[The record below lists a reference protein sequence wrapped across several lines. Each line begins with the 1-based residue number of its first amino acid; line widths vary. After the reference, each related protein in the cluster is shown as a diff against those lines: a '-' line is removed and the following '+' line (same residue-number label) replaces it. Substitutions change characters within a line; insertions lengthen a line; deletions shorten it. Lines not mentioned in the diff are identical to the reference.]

1 MKISIKRKV
10 PTSVSLNPKHKPKYK
25 TVEKQ
30 IEVKDELLA
39 KYIALIDELFDRT
52 WDELENRSW
61 AKTVVPLVPFPFF
74 EKYRELDNTDGDSWI
89 IFWLLT
95 PLRDVIFER
104 AEIMHTLFELGGIE
118 EIEKDPVVDPKKG
131 LLNGSEFVVSINR
144 DELRTIRKKLFPEFE
159 KQQNGAVR
167 SIDLSDVSFH
177 QALYLLRAVFNK
189 AVELLEA
196 VCSGPIMMS
205 DTRANF
211 SYTILLQ
218 AVHEILD
225 MKGFE
230 ELKKGMP
237 ELADSLVGDLTDA
250 DSEWEYGYGPQSRN
264 FFAKIEKLYIKTGAI
279 RTSLPRTADI
289 VLAEADKALEEHRK
303 QKHSTWSKMTANLDE
318 RKKRGEFDFGG
329 SDKEPEIAV
338 PDTFTVSVKDRE
350 IWVNDFILSRPFAT
364 HPNKEFFDYV
374 YAHAGE
380 TLLRSEIPDYAKR
393 ALQGGKSFVSVL
405 NNIGFKSQILR
416 AFFPKRGK
424 TSILLTKNVS
434 AVDLKERGVKTSLL
448 LQELRTAHAKN
459 SPE

>member
-1 MKISIKRKV
+1 MKIPLKRKV
-10 PTSVSLNPKHKPKYK
+10 PTSFSLDPKHKPKYK
-25 TVEKQ
+25 TVVKEV
-30 IEVKDELLA
+30 EVKDELLA
-39 KYIALIDELFDRT
+39 KYIALIDELLDRT

-61 AKTVVPLVPFPFF
+61 TQAVVPLVPFPFF
-74 EKYRELDNTDGDSWI
+74 EKYRESDNTDGGSWVV
-89 IFWLLT
+89 FWLMT

-104 AEIMHTLFELGGIE
+104 AEIVRNLFELGGID
-118 EIEKDPVVDPKKG
+118 EIEKDPIADPKTG
-131 LLNGSEFVVSINR
+131 LLNGTEFVVSIDRN
-144 DELRTIRKKLFPEFE
+144 ELHAIRKQLFPEFQ
-159 KQQNGAVR
+159 KQESGAVR

-218 AVHEILD
+218 AMHDILD

-230 ELKKGMP
+230 ELKKDMP

-264 FFAKIEKLYIKTGAI
+264 FFAKIEKLYIKSGAI
-279 RTSLPRTADI
+279 TTSLPRTADI

-350 IWVNDFILSRPFAT
+350 IWINDFFLSKPFAT

-374 YAHAGE
+374 YAHAGKS
-380 TLLRSEIPDYAKR
+380 LLRSEIPDYAKR
-393 ALQGGKSFVSVL
+393 ALQGGKGFVNVL
-405 NNIGFKSQILR
+405 NNLGFKGQILR
-416 AFFPKRGK
+416 AFFPTRSK
-424 TSILLTKNVS
+424 TNLLFQKSVS
-434 AVDLKERGVKTSLL
+434 TSDLKGRGVKVSLL
-448 LQELRTAHAKN
+448 LQELRTAQAKN